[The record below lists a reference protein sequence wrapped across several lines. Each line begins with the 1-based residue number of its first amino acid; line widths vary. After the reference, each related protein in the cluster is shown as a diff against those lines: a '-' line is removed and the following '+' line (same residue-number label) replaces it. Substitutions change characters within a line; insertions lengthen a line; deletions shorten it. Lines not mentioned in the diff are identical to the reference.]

1 VIFIV
6 FLAIVTNY
14 TGKAIAYCMEALP
27 NISSYPEIGQAAFGD
42 RGRFVISFVLY
53 TELFCTLSLF
63 FILEGT
69 NLDNLIYPGE
79 QLHSSHPEVTMQHVN
94 MFMAITALVVLPTSW
109 FRDLSVLSY
118 VSVLG
123 LFASLFLLGVVVSDG
138 IVSDLITFEDF
149 RDTDFFKSWA
159 NIPLC
164 FGLIS
169 FGFAGHAVFPNIYA
183 SMKKPQQY
191 NVMLDTTYTFVML
204 AYGLMAVVGYIQYG
218 DDTEQ
223 QVTLNLPDGT
233 IARIATA
240 LIVVN
245 PITKF
250 SLTLNPIALGIE
262 ELVVIERKYL
272 RVLFRVAVR
281 SFLVGSSLVVAMVV
295 PYFALVVSFIGAFMS
310 MAVSAVFPSMC
321 YMKLFQGRLRWYETV
336 WNIIII
342 VVGIFCAISGTYVA
356 GKDIFDLIQ
365 KRQAMPIST

>member
-1 VIFIV
+1 MCKEMGFSILVPD
-6 FLAIVTNY
+6 
-14 TGKAIAYCMEALP
+14 KMCK
-27 NISSYPEIGQAAFGD
+27 
-42 RGRFVISFVLY
+42 
-53 TELFCTLSLF
+53 ELDLKCVCAMLQ
-63 FILEGT
+63 
-69 NLDNLIYPGE
+69 LIYPGE